1 MRLASAR
8 SQQCLSVCES
18 DLDPGHDEQ
27 PWIFTDPMARHAA
40 LLGSHG
46 PRHYSQSVLQY
57 CLAQTRVL
65 HPSSPHPRLLRL
77 FDPHGLC
84 VFLPKN
90 DSCCANRADNRQM
103 SPQKATS
110 TEVWTQF
117 NNGGDWPTMAL
128 SVFVGLIGSVFANNG
143 KRRFSPKIG
152 RQITIDTDFA
162 RYRLRRACKLP
173 SLRRAHPSHGVLTDV

>member
-8 SQQCLSVCES
+8 SQQCLSVRKS
-18 DLDPGHDEQ
+18 DLDTGHDEQ

-40 LLGSHG
+40 LLGSYG
-46 PRHYSQSVLQY
+46 PGYHSQPVLQY
-57 CLAQTRVL
+57 CLAETRVL
-65 HPSSPHPRLLRL
+65 HPSSPHPGLLRL
-77 FDPHGLC
+77 SHPHGLC
-84 VFLPKN
+84 VFLPRN
-90 DSCCANRADNRQM
+90 ILCCANRTDNRQM

-143 KRRFSPKIG
+143 KRRLSPKIG
-152 RQITIDTDFA
+152 RQITIDNVSA
-162 RYRLRRACKLP
+162 RYRLRCACKLSGP
-173 SLRRAHPSHGVLTDV
+173 IHRMEF